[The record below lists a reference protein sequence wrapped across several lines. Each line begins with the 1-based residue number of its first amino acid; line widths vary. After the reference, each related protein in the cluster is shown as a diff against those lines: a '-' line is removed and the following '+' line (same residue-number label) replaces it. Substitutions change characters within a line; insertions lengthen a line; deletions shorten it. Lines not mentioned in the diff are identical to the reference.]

1 MRRASINQARAG
13 VSGIFRRIQC
23 LIAGLML
30 VTFCSMEAGCA
41 ASKPS
46 LDQPRLRNK
55 LELRLQSALGVMGVG
70 EALGDYIRV
79 SVRMKSEGTDED
91 LAMLNQFGVA
101 GAFLGSITTLTIEP
115 SKIVEVA
122 ALDRVVFIELESKN
136 VPKPTPPP
144 SPAEGMM
151 R

>member
-1 MRRASINQARAG
+1 MRRASINQAQAG
-13 VSGIFRRIQC
+13 VSGIFRRLQC
-23 LIAGLML
+23 LTAGLML

-41 ASKPS
+41 ASAPS
-46 LDQPRLRNK
+46 LDQPRIRNK
-55 LELRLQSALGVMGVG
+55 LDLRLQSAFGVMGVG

-101 GAFLGSITTLTIEP
+101 GAFLGPVTTLTIEP
-115 SKIVEVA
+115 SKLVEVA
-122 ALDRVVFIELESKN
+122 ALDRVVFIELESTN

-144 SPAEGMM
+144 PPAEGMT